1 MSSLVTRAQI
11 ILLART
17 LHVAPERLAHLE
29 RLGPDHLH
37 ELQQRM
43 AAALFEHHDDAFARI
58 SRLVPVIPLTISL
71 PLVQRLVPPLLTG
84 RAAGAVG
91 IDHPRK
97 AAETMA
103 MLHPQ
108 YAAECAPYMD
118 PRAIGQL
125 ADIAP
130 TEPII
135 DVVNEMLRRRD
146 YVTAGPFLAYATPDL
161 IEAVERGVPDD
172 AGLIFSAA
180 FAYSGS
186 AVSTIV
192 RHFLNGAT
200 GRIPRMVHSVLKGPP
215 DLQAAAIT
223 VFSRCEPDVVTAV
236 GDILFDLAPAAG
248 IGALIGAAVRGG
260 AGAELL
266 TFTGRL
272 SPAALRKL
280 AGNPVLYDGAVL
292 PALVGALAANSRA
305 DSWRGLGELAMRMDV
320 DTRRYVARWISEL
333 PDDTIRELPTHA
345 TETELWPSLLRLVAV
360 ADTDVQNRFGAV
372 WATLSPERQAGLQRH
387 IHEYQM
393 DNRLAAIT
401 AAAQPMSMEEVFFRR
416 RRMGRHRGPEDTW
429 KLG

>member
-1 MSSLVTRAQI
+1 MSSLIVRAQI

-29 RLGPDHLH
+29 RLGPDRLH
-37 ELQQRM
+37 ELQQR
-43 AAALFEHHDDAFARI
+43 ASAALFEHHGETFTRI
-58 SRLVPVIPLTISL
+58 SRLVPLIPLGISI
-71 PLVQRLVPPLLTG
+71 PLVQKLIPPMLTG

-91 IDHPRK
+91 VEHPRK
-97 AAETMA
+97 AAETMT
-103 MLHPQ
+103 MLHPL
-108 YAAECAPYMD
+108 YAADCAPYMD
-118 PRAIGQL
+118 PQTVGQL

-130 TEPII
+130 PEPVLE
-135 DVVNEMLRRRD
+135 VVNELLRRRD
-146 YVTAGPFLAYATPDL
+146 YITAGPFLAYATPAL

-180 FAYSGS
+180 FAYSGT
-186 AVSTIV
+186 AVSAIV
-192 RHFLNGAT
+192 RQFLT
-200 GRIPRMVHSVLKGPP
+200 GRRIPRMVHTVLNGPP

-236 GDILFDLAPAAG
+236 GDILFDLAPTAG
-248 IGALIGAAVRGG
+248 IGALIIAAVRGG

-266 TFTGRL
+266 TFAGRL
-272 SPAALRKL
+272 SPSALRKL

-292 PALVGALAANSRA
+292 PTLVGTLATNSRA
-305 DSWRGLGELAMRMDV
+305 DSWRGLGELSMRMDV

-333 PDDTIRELPTHA
+333 PDDAVRELPTHA

-372 WATLSPERQAGLQRH
+372 WATLPPERQAGLQRH

-401 AAAQPMSMEEVFFRR
+401 AAGQPMSVEEVFFRR
-416 RRMGRHRGPEDTW
+416 RRMGRHRGPEEDW